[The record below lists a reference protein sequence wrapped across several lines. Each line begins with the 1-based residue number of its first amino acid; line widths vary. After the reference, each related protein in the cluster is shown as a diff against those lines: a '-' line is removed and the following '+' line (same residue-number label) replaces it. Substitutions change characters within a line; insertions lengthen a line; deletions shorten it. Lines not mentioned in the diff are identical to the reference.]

1 MKNDFTSCSEQSI
14 VKKGM
19 NFRILSVIKK
29 DEISVVLTNIK
40 SNCTQ
45 TVDTGAN
52 KSLIWHI
59 QAEEHR

>member
-45 TVDTGAN
+45 TVNTGVL
-52 KSLIWHI
+52 KPFLWHM
-59 QAEEHR
+59 